1 MAHQKK
7 LCITCVFTSQQNI
20 AKPILFFAKKTKNL
34 AQPPAT
40 VLKNSSFD
48 VWPILRVFALNKTC
62 HTSIDNR
69 MDPNISNFILGQL
82 TFGWM
87 LGLKWAL
94 NSQPLI
100 DFCPATTWSIFWHHC
115 DPGPIVSPGHYRSE
129 GTCVRVDIFCNILK
143 YWSLFTEPAPRPIRS
158 IGCNGRGMMY
168 VVPYSVFFAGP

>member
-1 MAHQKK
+1 MFSNHKNGTKCFFCCCKKPAAASCSFEELLFCCVAMADQSFGFLPWLKK
-7 LCITCVFTSQQNI
+7 
-20 AKPILFFAKKTKNL
+20 
-34 AQPPAT
+34 
-40 VLKNSSFD
+40 
-48 VWPILRVFALNKTC
+48 C

-69 MDPNISNFILGQL
+69 MEPNISNFILGQL
-82 TFGWM
+82 TFGWI

-100 DFCPATTWSIFWHHC
+100 GFCPATTWTIFWHHC
-115 DPGPIVSPGHYRSE
+115 DPGSIVSPGHYRSE

-168 VVPYSVFFAGP
+168 VVPYSEFFAGP